1 MKMVGKPT
9 VMIDTNILLRYLIQ
23 DFPDYPKIK
32 KLVDDLIHQGYQ
44 IWISRQIIRE
54 FSTVC
59 TRPQNFMNTMSSLQV
74 TQHILIF
81 PQMFKIADEDARVTQ
96 ALVRLMQTIPLG
108 GKQIHD
114 ANIVATMQ
122 VYSISNLLTL
132 NIADFARFQA
142 LITLLPTV

>member
-23 DFPDYPKIK
+23 DFPEYPKIK
-32 KLVDDLIHQGYQ
+32 KVVDDLIYQGYQ

-59 TRPQNFMNTMSSLQV
+59 TRPQNFMNTLSSLQV
-74 TQHILIF
+74 TQHILTF

-96 ALVRLMQTIPLG
+96 ALVQLMQTIPLG

-122 VYSISNLLTL
+122 VYYISNLVTL

-142 LITLLPTV
+142 LITLIPTI